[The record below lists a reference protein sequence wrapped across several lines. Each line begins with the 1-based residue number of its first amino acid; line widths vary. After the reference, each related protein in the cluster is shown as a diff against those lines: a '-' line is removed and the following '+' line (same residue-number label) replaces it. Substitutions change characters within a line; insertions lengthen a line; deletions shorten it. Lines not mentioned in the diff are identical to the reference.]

1 VGDWHAC
8 GQLADGELRVPGTG
22 AIARCCTD
30 HRAMV
35 EAMLRARVAQ
45 LRWERYAAPGRR
57 SEDQA
62 PADAVDGREDQAPAD
77 AVDGREDQAPA
88 GASRF
93 TLTYTD
99 ADG

>member
-1 VGDWHAC
+1 MGDWHAC

-62 PADAVDGREDQAPAD
+62 PADAVDGREDQAPA
-77 AVDGREDQAPA
+77 